1 MMLKI
6 IIAILV
12 IGIIFLAD
20 VIFTKAIKQR
30 RA

>member
-12 IGIIFLAD
+12 IGIIFLAG
-20 VIFTKAIKQR
+20 VIFTKAINKR